1 MELGWLNSQIAN
13 EAIELILV
21 FDKDGK
27 ILFGNKTAEDK
38 LEYDQDELL
47 ACGMSQ
53 IFRQDFAPGA
63 AACDTF
69 LDGIEKGNKE
79 LAMYR
84 KNNSCFSVNV
94 RVITTDIPDTYIIM
108 AEDIT
113 ASINK
118 RVRKLKEEE
127 EESGRGRNQ
136 FTANVT
142 HELRTPV
149 NGIKGQALA
158 LREEIDD
165 PKQRKMLDVILHCCE
180 NMLSLINDVLDYAK
194 IETGKFTID
203 ETEFDFYELME
214 KVIATHSMEISR
226 KELRLNVSIDE
237 QIPRFMIGDELRI
250 GQILNNLLSNA
261 VKFTTVGYVSLAINK
276 TMQVNDEVELF
287 FMVKD
292 TGIGISPKEQDRLFQ
307 SFSQVDASITR
318 RFGGI
323 GLGLVI
329 TKQLIELMNGNIYVE
344 SEKGKGSTFSFSI
357 KLKTTENPEDNQRQT
372 YADWNN
378 YVNEED
384 LNTEGLMQFGEP
396 ENRRELR
403 KRMDKLVLSIELG
416 AWEKAEVL
424 ASTVKALVEGAD
436 EDIKKQVLRME
447 MAIRKEKYDR
457 SMTAY
462 DNLKNALIT
471 GLDEKE

>member
-1 MELGWLNSQIAN
+1 MKLDWLNSQIAN

-21 FDKDGK
+21 FDKEGK

-38 LEYDQDELL
+38 LEYGNDELL
-47 ACGMSQ
+47 ACGMSR
-53 IFRQDFAPGA
+53 IFRQDFEHGPE
-63 AACDTF
+63 ACDTF
-69 LDGIEKGNKE
+69 LDSIEKGNKE

-94 RVITTDIPDTYIIM
+94 RIITTDIPDTYIVM

-118 RVRKLKEEE
+118 RVRKLKEDE

-165 PKQRKMLDVILHCCE
+165 PQQKKMLDVILHCCE

-329 TKQLIELMNGNIYVE
+329 TKQLIELMHGNIC
-344 SEKGKGSTFSFSI
+344 GK
-357 KLKTTENPEDNQRQT
+357 
-372 YADWNN
+372 
-378 YVNEED
+378 
-384 LNTEGLMQFGEP
+384 
-396 ENRRELR
+396 
-403 KRMDKLVLSIELG
+403 
-416 AWEKAEVL
+416 
-424 ASTVKALVEGAD
+424 
-436 EDIKKQVLRME
+436 
-447 MAIRKEKYDR
+447 
-457 SMTAY
+457 
-462 DNLKNALIT
+462 
-471 GLDEKE
+471 